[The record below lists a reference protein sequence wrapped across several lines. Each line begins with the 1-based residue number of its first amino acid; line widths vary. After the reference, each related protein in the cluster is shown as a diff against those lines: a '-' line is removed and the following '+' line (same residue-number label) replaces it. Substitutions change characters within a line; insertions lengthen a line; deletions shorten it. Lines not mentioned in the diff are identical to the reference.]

1 MSELVLMELERR
13 MEIVRLERLIEAERA
28 ARNELMDLEMQFEL
42 ARLERRI
49 EEERASIEEN
59 KTEILRC
66 ELDIRRLVRLHGVP
80 VGDNT
85 SPRTFERL
93 VSAEIDKK
101 ERTIRRARREITR
114 LKEYGRR
121 LLREALRQR
130 DARDL
135 FLSGEGRLYL
145 V

>member
-1 MSELVLMELERR
+1 MSTLELIELERR
-13 MEIVRLERLIEAERA
+13 MEIARLERLIEAERA
-28 ARNELMDLEMQFEL
+28 ARNELIDLDMQFEI

-49 EEERASIEEN
+49 EEQRASVEEN

-66 ELDIRRLVRLHGVP
+66 ELDIRRLARLHGLP

-85 SPRTFERL
+85 PPRTFERL
-93 VSAEIDKK
+93 VDAEIEKK

-114 LKEYGRR
+114 LKETGRR